1 VSEHDTDPRTHPSG
15 NDAVVRLTVP
25 AHTRFARVARMTTS
39 SLVATW
45 GADIDDVEDLRIAVD
60 ELITAL
66 VPTSS
71 SGEIDLKLVLRDGEL
86 VAEGSTAAGAAP
98 TLDQLTREIVSAVVD
113 ELVVELH
120 ATGRARFEFRKRLA
134 RAAV

>member
-1 VSEHDTDPRTHPSG
+1 MTATEGATVK
-15 NDAVVRLTVP
+15 LTVP
-25 AHTRFARVARMTTS
+25 AQTRFARVARMTTS

-60 ELITAL
+60 ELVTAL

-71 SGEIDLKLVLRDGEL
+71 NGEIELKLVLSAGEL
-86 VAEGSTAAGAAP
+86 RAEGSTAADSQP
-98 TLDQLTREIVSAVVD
+98 NLDQLTREIVSAVVD

-120 ATGRARFEFRKRLA
+120 DSGRARFEFRKRL
-134 RAAV
+134 VQPPT

>member
-1 VSEHDTDPRTHPSG
+1 MTATEAAT
-15 NDAVVRLTVP
+15 VRLTVP
-25 AHTRFARVARMTTS
+25 AQTRFARVARMTTS

-60 ELITAL
+60 ELVTAL

-71 SGEIDLKLVLRDGEL
+71 DGEIALTLVLSSGELR
-86 VAEGSTAAGAAP
+86 AEGSTAADSLP
-98 TLDQLTREIVSAVVD
+98 NLDSLTREIVSAVVD

-120 ATGRARFEFRKRLA
+120 ASGRARFEFTKRLV
-134 RAAV
+134 RPST

>member
-1 VSEHDTDPRTHPSG
+1 MTATEGAT
-15 NDAVVRLTVP
+15 VRLTVP
-25 AHTRFARVARMTTS
+25 AQTRFARVARMTTS

-60 ELITAL
+60 ELVTAL

-71 SGEIDLKLVLRDGEL
+71 DGEIELTLVLSAGEL
-86 VAEGSTAAGAAP
+86 RAEGSTAADSQP
-98 TLDQLTREIVSAVVD
+98 NLDQLTREIVSAVVD

-120 ATGRARFEFRKRLA
+120 GSGRARFEFRKRL
-134 RAAV
+134 VQPSS